1 MPALKKVLLSTLLL
15 SFVSFL
21 LVGVWF
27 DRWLQQPLNL
37 PEQGLEY
44 QLESGASVARVAY
57 DLNRRGVLTYPKVFL
72 LYARLTGQT
81 SIKLGR
87 YQILQASTAPQLL
100 QQLLAGK
107 VISYKLTLVEGWT
120 YRQALSHLHAQS
132 NLQQRLQVNDWPQN
146 KQLLGVDIDHPE
158 GWFFPDTYT
167 YTAGDSDVDV
177 FQRAHKAM
185 QQTLQQEWLRRAK
198 NLPYKDAYQALVMA
212 SIVERETGAPSEREQ
227 IAGVFVRRLNV
238 GMRLQ
243 TDPTVIYGMGERY
256 KGNIR
261 RSDLRAK
268 TPYNTYTMHGLPPT
282 PIALPGRE
290 AIYAALHPDT
300 TQAVYF
306 VARGDGSHQ
315 FSDNLADHNKAVRK
329 YQLRRRNDY
338 RSAPAP

>member
-1 MPALKKVLLSTLLL
+1 MLKKLLL
-15 SFVSFL
+15 SLLLLVVFVFV
-21 LVGVWF
+21 LVGVWL
-27 DRWLQQPLNL
+27 DRWMQQPLNL
-37 PEQGLEY
+37 PEHGLEY

-57 DLNRRGVLTYPKVFL
+57 DLNRRGVLSYPKVFL
-72 LYARLTGQT
+72 LYARLTQQT
-81 SIKLGR
+81 SVKLGR
-87 YQILQASTAPQLL
+87 YHIPQGTTVQQLL

-107 VISYKLTLVEGWT
+107 VISYQLTLVEGWT

-132 NLQQRLQVNDWPQN
+132 NLQLRLKADDWPQN
-146 KQLLGVDIDHPE
+146 KQLLDLEVDHPE

-177 FQRAHKAM
+177 LRRAHKAM
-185 QQTLQQEWLRRAK
+185 QQALQQEWFGRAK
-198 NLPYKDAYQALVMA
+198 NLPYKNAYQALVMA

-261 RSDLRAK
+261 RSDLRTK

-290 AIYAALHPDT
+290 AIYAALHPDDS
-300 TQAVYF
+300 QAVYF
-306 VARGDGSHQ
+306 VARGNGSHQ

-329 YQLRRRNDY
+329 YQLSRSSDY
-338 RSAPAP
+338 RSAPSP